1 MYQVKAQALSA
12 PVSFHPL
19 NSPTRKKN
27 LDLREMHHLLSIMT
41 SASDTVRVW
50 TQGFVISE
58 PELLITTRSSLSLG
72 ELQELVMDREAWRA
86 AIHEVAKGQTQLS
99 NWTELNWTESLFWLP
114 RWCSGKESVC
124 QCRKRKR
131 CGVWALDRE
140 DNLEQEMATTSVFL
154 PGKFQRNLVGYSA

>member
-27 LDLREMHHLLSIMT
+27 LDLREMHHLLSIIT

-99 NWTELNWTESLFWLP
+99 NWTELNWTELNH
-114 RWCSGKESVC
+114 CSGFPGGAVVK
-124 QCRKRKR
+124 
-131 CGVWALDRE
+131 
-140 DNLEQEMATTSVFL
+140 NLSANAGNARDAEFDPWT
-154 PGKFQRNLVGYSA
+154 GKIT